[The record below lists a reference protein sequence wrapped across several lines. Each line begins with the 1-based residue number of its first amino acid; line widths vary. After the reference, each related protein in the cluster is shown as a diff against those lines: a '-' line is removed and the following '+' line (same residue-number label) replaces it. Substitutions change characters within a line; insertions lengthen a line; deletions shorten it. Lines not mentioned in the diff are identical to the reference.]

1 VIWIEVLSRH
11 GEVVARHRCAGP
23 EIRIGRGYAN
33 DVVLDDPYVAPEHL
47 RIARDESGTLVAED
61 MGTANG
67 LSAGRR
73 RTARLAL
80 DGNRVMRIG
89 RTYLR
94 LREADHPVA
103 AARLAGRGA
112 RAWPAIVALAIAVIA
127 IELAGVW
134 RHETGEPR
142 ASAYLS
148 PALTVTV
155 AVLGWTA
162 GWTLLGRVFAGAA
175 RLERH
180 LLIALSALLAYSLYD
195 EAASFLGYALASPLL
210 EQVQYVAFWCAI
222 AAASFLHLRTIGLF
236 SRLVSGGVVIAIL
249 AAALTVQTVERAEQ
263 RTEGDRQD
271 MVRRLAPPML
281 RLAPVQS
288 GNAFFAAVEAMKSE
302 LDTARRETPPVPGHT
317 AD

>member
-1 VIWIEVLSRH
+1 MIWVEILSRH

-61 MGTANG
+61 LGTANG
-67 LSAGRR
+67 LFAGRR

-80 DGNRVMRIG
+80 DGDRVMRIG

-94 LREADHPVA
+94 LREADHPVG
-103 AARLAGRGA
+103 AARLARSGGH
-112 RAWPAIVALAIAVIA
+112 AWPAIVALAIAVVA

-148 PALTVTV
+148 PALTVTI

-175 RLERH
+175 RVERH

-222 AAASFLHLRTIGLF
+222 AAAAFLHLRTIGF
-236 SRLVSGGVVIAIL
+236 SSRLVSGGVVIAIL
-249 AAALTVQTVERAEQ
+249 AGALTVQTVERAEQ

-271 MVRRLAPPML
+271 MVRLLAPPML

-288 GNAFFAAVEAMKSE
+288 GDAFFAAVEGMKSE
-302 LDTARRETPPVPGHT
+302 LDAARREAPPPSGHA